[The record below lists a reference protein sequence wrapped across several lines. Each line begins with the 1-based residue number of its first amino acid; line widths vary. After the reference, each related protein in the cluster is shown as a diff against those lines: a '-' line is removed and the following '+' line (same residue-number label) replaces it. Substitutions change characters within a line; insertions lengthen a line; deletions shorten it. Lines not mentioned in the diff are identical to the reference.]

1 MPLSNTLNE
10 LVIRG
15 HQMKMHGVME
25 GLYALAQEE
34 TLRDSVIDW
43 ILDLQNIDNCLSYFI
58 NYERQLN
65 MMVGEA
71 RLENA
76 KLTLQIQQVSDMNKE
91 LQDKLDKCMT
101 SWESQMSK

>member
-1 MPLSNTLNE
+1 MPLSSTLNE

-34 TLRDSVIDW
+34 ALRDSVVDW

-58 NYERQLN
+58 QYERSLN
-65 MMVGEA
+65 MMVNEA
-71 RLENA
+71 RLDNA
-76 KLTLQIQQVSDMNKE
+76 KLNLEIQTLNAMNQE
-91 LQDKLDKCMT
+91 LTDKLEKCMAQ
-101 SWESQMSK
+101 WESQMSK